1 MNNKTHNKVLLR
13 VLVALLAVTLLFGI
27 FAAPQAEA
35 ANYKASY
42 IELMENDL
50 KLNISDYFDS
60 SVAYQLPE
68 SVKDD
73 QEISVIITMSIDDLM
88 DSYEKT
94 DKSVSFKE
102 YALQGAAA
110 KEIEAQV
117 AEKKTEVL
125 EELDQLAIGYDIGED
140 YSVLLTGFSIVIRA
154 GDFKAL
160 CKSLESLYDSLIISS
175 DFVTDLKFL
184 AEYLFCVLILLAV
197 GIHDSKISDQVGS
210 LIGIAAYAAAEF
222 DRFCKCF
229 LSAFKIAGAL
239 LNL

>member
-102 YALQGAAA
+102 YALQGAAP
-110 KEIEAQV
+110 I
-117 AEKKTEVL
+117 
-125 EELDQLAIGYDIGED
+125 
-140 YSVLLTGFSIVIRA
+140 
-154 GDFKAL
+154 
-160 CKSLESLYDSLIISS
+160 
-175 DFVTDLKFL
+175 
-184 AEYLFCVLILLAV
+184 
-197 GIHDSKISDQVGS
+197 
-210 LIGIAAYAAAEF
+210 
-222 DRFCKCF
+222 
-229 LSAFKIAGAL
+229 
-239 LNL
+239 